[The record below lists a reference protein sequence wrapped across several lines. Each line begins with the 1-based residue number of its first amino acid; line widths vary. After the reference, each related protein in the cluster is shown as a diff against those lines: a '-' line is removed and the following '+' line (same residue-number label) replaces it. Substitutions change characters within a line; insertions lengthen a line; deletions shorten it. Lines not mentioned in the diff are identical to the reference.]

1 MGFIMEIKA
10 FEGLRFGSNVVG
22 DAGKCIAPP
31 YDVIDS
37 DGREKLY
44 KQSDYNIVRIIKG
57 KIFPDDSESDNQ
69 YSRAGETL
77 DGWVGSGALVKD
89 KEEAIYAYVQ
99 NFDAGAEHFQRSGFI
114 ALGKLKE
121 FGEGV
126 QPHEKTLDG
135 PKADRLKLMQAT
147 NAQFGQIFM
156 LYGDPEKI
164 ADEIINKSINE
175 NPLIDFVDDDKVRH
189 RLFAIKDQSEIKAI
203 AEMMA
208 KKEPIIADGHHRYET
223 ALNYCKLSGN
233 DKAKY
238 RMMTFVN
245 MKNEGLVILP
255 THRLVSGLDEFDMQ
269 TLLGKIKTNFDITK
283 ISFEG
288 DGEKKRAKNEMFKQ
302 MKNGFD
308 EKTNSFGIYAANG
321 AFYEITLK
329 DAGVMDS
336 ECGEMS
342 DAAKKLDVNILH
354 KLILEKV
361 LGIGDKQLAGE
372 SNIKYIKDVGDAV
385 EKSIG
390 KVDTQKS
397 QAVFFMNPTHIQ
409 QVEDIAAA
417 GEKMPQKSTFFH
429 PKIYTGLVIN
439 QL

>member
-1 MGFIMEIKA
+1 MEIRA
-10 FEGLRFGSNVVG
+10 FKGVRFNSNVVG

-44 KQSDYNIVRIIKG
+44 KQSEYNIVRVIKG
-57 KIFPDDSESDNQ
+57 EIFPDDSENDNQ

-77 DGWVGSGALVKD
+77 SGWVGSGALVKD
-89 KEEAIYAYVQ
+89 KEKAVYAYVQ
-99 NFDAGAEHFQRSGFI
+99 DFDTGAECFQRSGFI

-156 LYGDPEKI
+156 LYSDPEKI
-164 ADEIINKSINE
+164 ADEIINKTIDE
-175 NPLIDFVDDDKVRH
+175 NPLIDFVDEDKVRH
-189 RLFAIKDQSEIKAI
+189 RLFAIKDQGDIKAI
-203 AEMMA
+203 AEMMGT
-208 KKEPIIADGHHRYET
+208 KEPIIADGHHRYET
-223 ALNYCKLSGN
+223 ALNYCKLSGS

-255 THRLVSGLDEFDMQ
+255 THRLVSGLDEFDIEN
-269 TLLGKIKTNFDITK
+269 LLGEIKANFDITK
-283 ISFEG
+283 ISFES
-288 DGEKKRAKNEMFKQ
+288 DGEKKLAQKEMFKQ

-308 EKTNSFGIYAANG
+308 EKTNSFGIYAASG
-321 AFYEITLK
+321 AFHEITLK
-329 DAGVMDS
+329 NAGVMDS

-361 LGIGDKQLAGE
+361 LGIGDEQLAGE
-372 SNIKYIKDVGDAV
+372 SNVKYIKDVGDAV

-429 PKIYTGLVIN
+429 PKIYTGLVVN
-439 QL
+439 KL